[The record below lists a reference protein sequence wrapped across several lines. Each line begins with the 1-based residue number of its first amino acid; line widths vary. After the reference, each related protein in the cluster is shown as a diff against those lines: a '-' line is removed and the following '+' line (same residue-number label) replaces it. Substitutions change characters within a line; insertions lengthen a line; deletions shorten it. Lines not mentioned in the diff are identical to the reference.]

1 MRGVSDGHAVSRLC
15 DTRGA
20 LMRREITGR
29 DVVKGN
35 G

>member
-1 MRGVSDGHAVSRLC
+1 MRGVSYGHAMSRLC
-15 DTRGA
+15 DTRGT

-29 DVVKGN
+29 DVVKGS